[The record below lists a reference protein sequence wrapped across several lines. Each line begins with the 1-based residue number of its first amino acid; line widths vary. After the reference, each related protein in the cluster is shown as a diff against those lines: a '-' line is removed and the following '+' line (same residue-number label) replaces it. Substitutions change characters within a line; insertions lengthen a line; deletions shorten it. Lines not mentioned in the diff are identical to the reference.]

1 MAASQSPFS
10 ASDPVYADYNGTTPV
25 DPRAASVM
33 TPFLS
38 THFGNPSSSHGF
50 GTAPAEAVA
59 RARTQVASLIGAESG
74 AEIVFTGSGTE
85 ADHLAIR
92 GVLRAVRT
100 ASAEGAGAPTPA
112 VSSGS
117 AAARPHLVIQE
128 TEHPAVLAAA
138 EVLAGDGVDV
148 TNLPVDSDGLVDPA
162 SLAAALRP
170 STVLVSIMHANNE
183 TGAIQPISALARVAR
198 EAGVLFH
205 TDAAQSVGKVPV
217 GVDALGVD
225 LLTVVGH
232 KLYAPKGVGALYV
245 RTGTPIAALM
255 PGGGQE
261 SGLRGGTE
269 NVAGIV
275 AFGEAARLAGE
286 DLDADGPE
294 RMRRLRD
301 ELEVGLEKLLP
312 GRVHLNGPRAERLP
326 QTLNVSIAGS
336 RGVDV
341 LAGAASVSASTG
353 SACHAGTDAPSP
365 VLTAMGMEVDRA
377 MGALR
382 LSVGR
387 WTTEEDVAR
396 IAEEIAAAVVAADL

>member
-1 MAASQSPFS
+1 MTASQSPFS
-10 ASDPVYADYNGTTPV
+10 VSDPVYADYNGTTPV
-25 DPRAASVM
+25 DPRVFDAMV
-33 TPFLS
+33 PFLS
-38 THFGNPSSSHGF
+38 AHFGNPSSSHGF

-59 RARTQVASLIGAESG
+59 LARARIASLIGAASDD
-74 AEIVFTGSGTE
+74 EIVFTGSGTE

-92 GVLRAVRT
+92 GVLRAALSTSDTGGPNPATGSRT
-100 ASAEGAGAPTPA
+100 AE
-112 VSSGS
+112 
-117 AAARPHLVIQE
+117 ARPHIVIQE

-138 EVLAGDGVDV
+138 EVVAENGVDV
-148 TNLPVDSDGLVDPA
+148 TTLPVDSDGLVGTA
-162 SLAAALRP
+162 SLARALRP

-183 TGAIQPISALARVAR
+183 TGAIQPIAALARTAR
-198 EAGVLFH
+198 AAGVLFH

-217 GVDALGVD
+217 DVDELGVD

-245 RTGTPIAALM
+245 RAGTRIQALL

-261 SGLRGGTE
+261 GGLRGGTE

-286 DLDADGPE
+286 DLGGGGPE

-301 ELEVGLEKLLP
+301 ELEAGLAELLP
-312 GRVHLNGPRAERLP
+312 GRVLLNGPRDARLP
-326 QTLNVSIAGS
+326 QTLNVSIAGA

-341 LAGAASVSASTG
+341 LSGTASVAASTG

-365 VLTAMGMEVDRA
+365 VLTAMGMGGGRA

-382 LSVGR
+382 LSLGR
-387 WTTEEDVAR
+387 WTTAEDVRR
-396 IAEEIAAAVVAADL
+396 IAEALAAQVDRG